1 MPDWRPASFEA
12 RIKSVLPMQDDLGL
26 LATEIAFIS
35 SFKVIIGVSSTC
47 LAAELTSW
55 SVMIMIT

>member
-1 MPDWRPASFEA
+1 MPDRRPASFEA

-26 LATEIAFIS
+26 LATEVAFIS
-35 SFKVIIGVSSTC
+35 SFKVIIGVPSTR